1 MTPSILSFTRRAS
14 ALFLLALAA
23 CGGFGSDS
31 IIGGTLAGLGSGLSI
46 VLSNNGADNLTLSSD
61 GSFVFATKVA
71 AGSAY
76 SVAVATQ
83 PLGQTCSVGNA
94 TGTVNVAGSDID
106 NVDVS
111 CLTTASLVVTV
122 TGLVSGFGVVLS
134 DGVTPLSIAANGSS
148 AFPGLR
154 TPGSAYAVT
163 VIAQPAAPHNCT
175 LSTNATGTIPA
186 SGIVAVTAACT

>member
-1 MTPSILSFTRRAS
+1 MKASILSFARRAS
-14 ALFLLALAA
+14 ALSILALAA

-31 IIGGTLAGLGSGLSI
+31 IIGGTLAGLGLNV
-46 VLSNNGADNLTLSSD
+46 VLSNNGTDNLTLSAN
-61 GSFVFATKVA
+61 GSFVFATKIA
-71 AGSAY
+71 AGSGYA
-76 SVAVATQ
+76 VAVATQ

-106 NVDVS
+106 NIDVT
-111 CLTTASLVVTV
+111 CLTTSSVVVTV
-122 TGLVSGFGVVLS
+122 TGLVSGVSVVLS
-134 DGVTPLSIAANGSS
+134 DGVTPLTIAANGAS

-163 VIAQPAAPHNCT
+163 VISQPTAPHNCT
-175 LSTNATGTIPA
+175 LSANATGTMPA